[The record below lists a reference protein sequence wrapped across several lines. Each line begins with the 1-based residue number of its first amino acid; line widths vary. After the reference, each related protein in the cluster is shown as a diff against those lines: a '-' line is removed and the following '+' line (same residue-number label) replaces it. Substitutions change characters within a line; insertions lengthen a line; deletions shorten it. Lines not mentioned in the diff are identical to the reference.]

1 MLFCPF
7 CVLILFYKNYW
18 IQTIKNRILLGLE
31 RFYFNF
37 VNSRNKSLFTCFDSQ
52 MLETVLILLKPYLMK
67 NYFTFFLLLFTF
79 FIGKANIVINNGLT
93 HSYDSKPGST
103 IKGTIEVQNIGE
115 SERRIIIYKEDLL
128 RGCDGKELKVD
139 SLSHDRS
146 SISWMTLGEFEKVLE
161 PNEKFIIPYEMVV
174 PSDNSLNGSYWNM
187 ILVEM
192 AEAIDKNKDH
202 RGISVSTKMRYGIQ
216 VITDIKTTDESVSKV
231 SGEEIQFSN
240 FNKYKEGDIN
250 VIQVQLMNQSIF
262 RVNVNLVVDM
272 MNADGETVKTI
283 ELNPKKIYPNSC
295 STFDLYMEGVEPGT
309 YDAVIVADY
318 GSDLFGINVEVNL
331 E

>member
-1 MLFCPF
+1 MRL
-7 CVLILFYKNYW
+7 LI
-18 IQTIKNRILLGLE
+18 
-31 RFYFNF
+31 
-37 VNSRNKSLFTCFDSQ
+37 
-52 MLETVLILLKPYLMK
+52 KPYQMK
-67 NYFTFFLLLFTF
+67 NYLTIFLLFVV

-93 HSYDSKPGST
+93 HSYDSQPGSI
-103 IKGTIEVQNIGE
+103 IKGNIEVQNIGE

-128 RGCDGKELKVD
+128 RACDGKELKVD

-146 SISWMTLGEFEKVLE
+146 SISWMTLGEFEKVLA
-161 PNEKFIIPYEMVV
+161 PNEKFIIPYELEV
-174 PSDNSLNGSYWNM
+174 PSSAELNGSYWNM

-192 AEAIDKNKDH
+192 AEPIDRTKDH

-216 VITDIKTTDESVSKV
+216 VITDIKTSDESVSKV
-231 SGEEIQFSN
+231 SGEEIQFNN
-240 FNKYKEGDIN
+240 FKLLKEDSIN
-250 VIQVQLMNQSIF
+250 VVQVQLMNKSIF

-295 STFDLYMEGVEPGT
+295 STFDLYMDGVEPGV